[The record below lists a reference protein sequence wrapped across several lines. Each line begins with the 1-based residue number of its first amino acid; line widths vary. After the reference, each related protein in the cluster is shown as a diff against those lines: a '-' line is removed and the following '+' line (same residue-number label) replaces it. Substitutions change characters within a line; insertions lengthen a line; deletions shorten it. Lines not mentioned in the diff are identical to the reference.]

1 MWYGVGLARICF
13 SIARAGWL
21 RQVETVRSGGGVR
34 FSPMTGGQALL
45 IGFGLLLGVGSA
57 AFSAFETAIFSLNE
71 ERRKK
76 LRSKSPRR
84 ADSLS
89 DLLERPDEVV
99 NSMVLANTLT
109 NLPLIVV
116 ILYLLDAFRGADD
129 QLGWGLF
136 LVVFGVIIVCCDL
149 LPKLVSLAAPI
160 RTARVGIPLIQFVV
174 PLLAPVCVGLQAL
187 CDRIVASVLPRR
199 MRPMPHL
206 TDAELETLVEIGRS
220 EGTIEESE
228 SRLIGEL
235 MKLAE
240 EPAKHCMT
248 PRVDVFFLPDDLTNE
263 EAAAAVR
270 RKRYRR
276 VLVRGE
282 TPDDVVGLLDVKN
295 FLLDPATSYLEH
307 VVPPSYVPETMNA
320 LEMLRSF
327 LNRRQRFAILVDE
340 FGGIEGIVTLSDFI
354 EELLGEEGPDSGTE
368 LYIESLGDDRFVA
381 AGNARMDDL
390 RELLKWEGE
399 EAGVDS
405 IGGFVVEHLG
415 VLPRPGTILTV
426 DGWRITVRRATR
438 KRIKEVL
445 IEPSPDAV
453 EASESDALAEEA
465 AK

>member
-1 MWYGVGLARICF
+1 MLLA
-13 SIARAGWL
+13 
-21 RQVETVRSGGGVR
+21 
-34 FSPMTGGQALL
+34 
-45 IGFGLLLGVGSA
+45 VGSA

-76 LRSKSPRR
+76 LRSRSPRR
-84 ADSLS
+84 ADALS
-89 DLLERPDEVV
+89 DLLDRPDEVV

-116 ILYLLDAFRGADD
+116 TLFLLDEFREAESR
-129 QLGWGLF
+129 LGWGPF

-160 RTARVGIPLIQFVV
+160 RTARLGIPLIEFVV
-174 PLLAPVCVGLQAL
+174 PLLSPICVGLQAF
-187 CDRIVASVLPRR
+187 CERIVGAVLPQRL
-199 MRPMPHL
+199 RPMPHL

-220 EGTIEESE
+220 EGTIEEAE
-228 SRLIGEL
+228 SRLIAEL
-235 MKLAE
+235 MKLAG

-248 PRVDVFFLPDDLTNE
+248 PRTDVFFLPDDLTNE
-263 EAAAAVR
+263 EAAEAVR

-282 TPDDVVGLLDVKN
+282 TPDDVTGLLDVKN
-295 FLLDPATSYLEH
+295 FLLDPDKSYLEH
-307 VVPPSYVPETMNA
+307 LIPPSYVPETINA
-320 LEMLRSF
+320 LDLLRSF

-340 FGGIEGIVTLSDFI
+340 FGGIEGIVTLSDFV
-354 EELLGEEGPDSGTE
+354 EELLGEEGPDAGSE
-368 LYIESLGDDRFVA
+368 LYIESLGNDRIVA

-399 EAGVDS
+399 EAGADS

-445 IEPSPDAV
+445 IEPAPDGAGPV
-453 EASESDALAEEA
+453 ELEPAGEGMMG
-465 AK
+465 

>member
-1 MWYGVGLARICF
+1 MAI
-13 SIARAGWL
+13 
-21 RQVETVRSGGGVR
+21 
-34 FSPMTGGQALL
+34 
-45 IGFGLLLGVGSA
+45 GSA

-76 LRSKSPRR
+76 LWSRSPRR
-84 ADSLS
+84 ADALS
-89 DLLERPDEVV
+89 DLLDRPDDVV
-99 NSMVLANTLT
+99 NSLVLANTLT

-116 ILYLLDAFRGADD
+116 TLFLLSEVRGADS
-129 QLGWGLF
+129 QLGWGPF

-160 RTARVGIPLIQFVV
+160 RTARLGIPLIQIVV
-174 PLLAPVCVGLQAL
+174 PLLAPVCGGLQAL
-187 CDRIVASVLPRR
+187 CDRIVVAVLPRR
-199 MRPMPHL
+199 LRPMPHL

-240 EPAKHCMT
+240 ESAKHCMT
-248 PRVDVFFLPDDLTNE
+248 PRTDVFFLPDDLTNE
-263 EAAAAVR
+263 EAAEAVR

-282 TPDDVVGLLDVKN
+282 TPDDVVGLLDVKD
-295 FLLDPATSYLEH
+295 FLLDPSKPYLEH
-307 VVPPSYVPETMNA
+307 LVPPSYVPETMNA
-320 LEMLRSF
+320 LELLRSF

-340 FGGIEGIVTLSDFI
+340 FGGIEGIVTLSDFV
-354 EELLGEEGPDSGTE
+354 EELLGEEGPDAGTE
-368 LYIESLGDDRFVA
+368 LYIESLGNDRIVA
-381 AGNARMDDL
+381 AGSARMDDL
-390 RELLKWEGE
+390 RELLRWDGG
-399 EAGVDS
+399 EAGADS

-426 DGWRITVRRATR
+426 DGWQITVRRATR

-445 IEPSPDAV
+445 IEPAPDGAGSGDSERAGGEAV
-453 EASESDALAEEA
+453 G
-465 AK
+465 